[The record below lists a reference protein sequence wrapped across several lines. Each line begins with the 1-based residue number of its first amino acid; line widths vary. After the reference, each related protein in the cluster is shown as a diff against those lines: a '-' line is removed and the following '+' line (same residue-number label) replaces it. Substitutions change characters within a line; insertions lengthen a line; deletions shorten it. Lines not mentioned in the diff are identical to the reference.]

1 MALKIHQDIVEQLDE
16 YYKEDKVPNII
27 FHGKSGSGKKTIVMD
42 FINKIYKNEEDK
54 KKYVLIVDCIHSN
67 GIKFIREDLK
77 FFSKSQI
84 NNTNGYKFKIVIL
97 LNAGYLTIDAQSA
110 LRRCIESFSNTTRF
124 FIIIEDKSKILK
136 PVISRFCDFFVP
148 QPIVGNK
155 QVNLYQYNKSNI
167 EVYKQFNQKRQ
178 TWLKKYLTEHKKKMD
193 AKSFSSITK
202 IVNELYDHGYNCKD
216 LEEYLLKDKNID
228 YKERLDILVSYSK
241 IKTGFKNEKLI
252 LLYLLNNLFFR
263 SNIDLENIAFM

>member
-1 MALKIHQDIVEQLDE
+1 MALQIHQDIVKQLDD
-16 YYKEDKVPNII
+16 YFTEDKVPNII

-84 NNTNGYKFKIVIL
+84 NNTNGYNFKVVIL

-136 PVISRFCDFFVP
+136 PLISRFCDFYIP
-148 QPIVGNK
+148 QPVLGNK
-155 QVNLYQYNKSNI
+155 QINLYHFAKNNNNI
-167 EVYKQFNQKRQ
+167 YKQFCQKRQ
-178 TWLKKYLTEHKKKMD
+178 TWLKKYLTEQTNNINME
-193 AKSFSSITK
+193 SFTSIIN
-202 IVNELYDHGYNCKD
+202 IVNELYNHGYTCKD
-216 LEEYLLKDKNID
+216 LEEYILKEKTIC
-228 YKERLDILVSYSK
+228 YEEKIHMLVSYSK
-241 IKTGFKNEKLI
+241 IKTGIKNEKFI
-252 LLYLLNNLFFR
+252 LLYLLNSMFFR